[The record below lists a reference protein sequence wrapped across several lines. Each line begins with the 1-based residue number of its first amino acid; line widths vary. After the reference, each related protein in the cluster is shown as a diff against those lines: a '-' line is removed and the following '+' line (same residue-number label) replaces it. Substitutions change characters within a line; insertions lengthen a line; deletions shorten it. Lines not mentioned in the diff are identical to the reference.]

1 MEQFDLAVLIGGFE
15 PLDAGQ
21 RAAVQAALAAARRA
35 VILVGSDGAA
45 RSLRHPWTS
54 EERGAML
61 RAALDAPEN
70 ARLEVLPVRDRL
82 YNEHQWLRNVQAALG
97 PLLAGP
103 GMGVQ
108 PAAARVV
115 QIALPGQRAPLQPDW
130 SVLQAEPLE
139 APDFWG
145 VRRGVFGD
153 AAAVAALE
161 ARLPPSTVAFLHRFR
176 ASADFEALAEEL
188 RYIERFRDSW
198 RHAPYPPVL
207 VTTDAVVACAGHLL
221 LVRRAHSPGKGL
233 WALPGG
239 FLDQDETLLEG
250 CLRELRE
257 ETGLALAQ
265 AALDGALCANRVFDA
280 PHRSLRGR
288 TVTHAYAFALHDGE
302 LPSVTGGDDAVDARW
317 VPLARFHAMEAQMFE
332 DHYHIARFFLG

>member
-1 MEQFDLAVLIGGFE
+1 MRHFDLAVLIGGFE
-15 PLDAGQ
+15 PLDADQ
-21 RAAVQAALAAARRA
+21 RAAVQAALAAAPRA
-35 VILVGSDGAA
+35 VVLVGSHGAA
-45 RSLRHPWTS
+45 RSLRHPWTG
-54 EERGAML
+54 EERSAML
-61 RAALDAPEN
+61 RAAFSEAEN

-97 PLLAGP
+97 P
-103 GMGVQ
+103 VQ
-108 PAAARVV
+108 PAGARVV
-115 QIALPGQRAPLQPDW
+115 QIALPGQRAPLHPDW
-130 SVLQAEPLE
+130 SVQQAKPLA

-153 AAAVAALE
+153 AGEVAALDG
-161 ARLPPSTVAFLHRFR
+161 RLPPSTVAFLRRFR
-176 ASADFEALAEEL
+176 AGADFEALAEEL

-221 LVRRAHSPGKGL
+221 LVHRGHAPGKGL

-265 AALDGALCANRVFDA
+265 AALETALCGSHVFDA
-280 PHRSLRGR
+280 PYRSLRGR
-288 TVTHAYAFALHDGE
+288 TITHAYAFALHDGA
-302 LPSVTGGDDAVDARW
+302 LPSVAGGDDAADARW

>member
-1 MEQFDLAVLIGGFE
+1 MQQFDLAVLIGGFE
-15 PLDAGQ
+15 PFDAGQ
-21 RAAVQAALAAARRA
+21 EAAVQAALAAARRA
-35 VILVGSDGAA
+35 VVLVGSHGAA

-61 RAALDAPEN
+61 RAAFNESEN
-70 ARLEVLPVRDRL
+70 AHLEVLPVRDRL
-82 YNEHQWLRNVQAALG
+82 YNAHQWLRNVQAALG
-97 PLLAGP
+97 S
-103 GMGVQ
+103 VQ
-108 PAAARVV
+108 PTARVV
-115 QIALPGQRAPLQPDW
+115 QVALPGRRAPLQPDW
-130 SVLQAEPLE
+130 SVLQANPLQ

-153 AAAVAALE
+153 AADIAALE
-161 ARLPPSTVAFLHRFR
+161 ARLPPSTVAFLRRFR
-176 ASADFEALAEEL
+176 ASAEFEALAEEL
-188 RYIERFRDSW
+188 RTIERFRDSW
-198 RHAPYPPVL
+198 RQAPYPPVL

-221 LVRRAHSPGKGL
+221 LVQRGHAPGKGL

-257 ETGLALAQ
+257 ETGLPLAQ
-265 AALDGALCANRVFDA
+265 AVLEAALCGDRVFDA

-288 TVTHAYAFALHDGE
+288 TITHAYAFALRDGE
-302 LPSVTGGDDAVDARW
+302 LPSVAGGDDAVDARW